1 MKETYIICSAIKYKG
16 HVIAG
21 RRHGDAFTTLET
33 FLDPEIY
40 NAIKREDIV
49 AGFIDNWGD
58 FHTRE
63 EAWVI
68 ADKANQIKFG
78 RGTQEAEMLKINF
91 NGDKVYKG
99 NPILISEHLF
109 DDKDEFENV

>member
-1 MKETYIICSAIKYKG
+1 MKETYIICSAINYKG

-40 NAIKREDIV
+40 KKIKREDVV

-68 ADKANQIKFG
+68 ADKADQIKFG
-78 RGTQEAEMLKINF
+78 RGTQESEAYVKINF

-99 NPILISEHLF
+99 KPILISEHLF
-109 DDKDEFENV
+109 DDKEY

>member
-1 MKETYIICSAIKYKG
+1 MTYIICSAIKYKD

-21 RRHGDAFTTLET
+21 RRHGDAFATLEM
-33 FLDPEIY
+33 FLDSNVY
-40 NAIKREDIV
+40 KDMKREDIV

-58 FHTRE
+58 FHTRK

-68 ADKANQIKFG
+68 ADKAGQIKFG
-78 RGTQEAEMLKINF
+78 RGTQEAEIKINF

-99 NPILISEHLF
+99 DPILISEHLF
-109 DDKDEFENV
+109 DDKD